1 MLMSHVFCVVLV
13 LALLCCCS
21 CVFAVEEGEE
31 VLQVD
36 AVCAEGGGKVG
47 RWQLRGKSLWYNCT
61 DSGSG
66 FGDMICGMGVGN
78 CELEEVQKRIK
89 GGTKDGVFTINVTSF
104 TPIRVKDWWERK
116 VESKAAPVASVPA
129 KPPAAGLPSSRE
141 GKALADTSSRPDSES
156 PPAGA
161 ADSADASSLATAS
174 GSAGQSGPATR
185 PEAGA
190 PVAQEEAP
198 RDTSTKN
205 SESPPGAAGT
215 TDPSSSG
222 TSRALDS
229 APAGDRQDAAHST
242 SAASPA

>member
-1 MLMSHVFCVVLV
+1 MLMSRVFCVVLA
-13 LALLCCCS
+13 LTLLCCCS

-31 VLQVD
+31 VLQVN

-61 DSGSG
+61 DSASG
-66 FGDMICGMGVGN
+66 FGQVICDMGVGN
-78 CELEEVQKRIK
+78 CEPEEVEKRK
-89 GGTKDGVFTINVTSF
+89 NTGANDGVFTINVTST
-104 TPIRVKDWWERK
+104 TPIRVKNWWERE
-116 VESKAAPVASVPA
+116 VESKAATVASVPA
-129 KPPAAGLPSSRE
+129 TPPAAGLPASRE
-141 GKALADTSSRPDSES
+141 GKALGDTSARPDSES

-161 ADSADASSLATAS
+161 ADSADAPLLATSS
-174 GSAGQSGPATR
+174 GSAGEGGPATR

-229 APAGDRQDAAHST
+229 APAR
-242 SAASPA
+242 

>member
-1 MLMSHVFCVVLV
+1 MLMCRVFCVVLA
-13 LALLCCCS
+13 LTLLCCCS

-31 VLQVD
+31 VLQVN

-78 CELEEVQKRIK
+78 CEPKEVEKRK
-89 GGTKDGVFTINVTSF
+89 NTGAKDGVFTINVTLF
-104 TPIRVKDWWERK
+104 TPIRVKNWWERK

-129 KPPAAGLPSSRE
+129 TPPAAGPPVVRE
-141 GKALADTSSRPDSES
+141 GKALGDTSARPDSES
-156 PPAGA
+156 PPADA
-161 ADSADASSLATAS
+161 ADSADASSLATSS
-174 GSAGQSGPATR
+174 GSAGEGGPATR

-190 PVAQEEAP
+190 PVPQEEAP

-205 SESPPGAAGT
+205 SESPPG
-215 TDPSSSG
+215 
-222 TSRALDS
+222 
-229 APAGDRQDAAHST
+229 
-242 SAASPA
+242 